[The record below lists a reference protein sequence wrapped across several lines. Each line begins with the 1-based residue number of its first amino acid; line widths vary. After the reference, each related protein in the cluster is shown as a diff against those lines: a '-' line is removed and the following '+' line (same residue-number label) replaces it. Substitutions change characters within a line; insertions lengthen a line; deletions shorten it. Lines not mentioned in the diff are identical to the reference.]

1 MLNVYVKK
9 RRGVANASCSDS
21 PVTKPDALDLLHP
34 LLLLNLVHLFLINK
48 KHRQIL
54 VVVEKYT
61 ERQRTESNAN
71 VILCL
76 EHLHQQHPLL
86 IQQSHPPLS
95 QSQKPDL

>member
-1 MLNVYVKK
+1 MQKE

-21 PVTKPDALDLLHP
+21 PVTKPDALDLVHP
-34 LLLLNLVHLFLINK
+34 LFLLNLLHLFLINK
-48 KHRQIL
+48 KHQEIF
-54 VVVEKYT
+54 VVLEKYV
-61 ERQRTESNAN
+61 EEQSTESNAN